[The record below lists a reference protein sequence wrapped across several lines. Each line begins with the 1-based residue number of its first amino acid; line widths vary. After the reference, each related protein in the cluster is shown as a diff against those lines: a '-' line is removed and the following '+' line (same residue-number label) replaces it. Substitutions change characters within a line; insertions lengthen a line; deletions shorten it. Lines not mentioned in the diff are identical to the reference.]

1 MSIERMNQR
10 LAADL
15 EAMAAEGR
23 LKGAEDVIVGVK
35 RAADDCGPRYLL
47 EGKGEQEFIRMNSNS
62 YLGMPMR
69 PEMIKAEEE
78 FAERYGTGPGA
89 VRFINGTF
97 KPHVELEGR
106 LADFHGKEAAI
117 IFSSAYAAV
126 LGTISSLIDKQTAV
140 VSDALNHNC
149 IINAARLAKPA
160 EKMIYKHLDMGDL
173 DRKLESLKGRCERV
187 LVVTD
192 GVFSMRGDYPDLKR
206 LVEIVEQY
214 NEEFQEGVISIV
226 DDSHGVG
233 AYGASGRGTC
243 EMTGENGVDV
253 LIATLGKALGVNGGY
268 AASSAKV
275 VEYLRE
281 TAPLYI
287 YSNPITPAEAGAS
300 LKALDMLDSNRGREM
315 LAYLK
320 ESTAIFRSGLQDLGY
335 ETIDGE
341 HPVVPLMVRDSQE
354 TIRLVDYLKAQGVLV
369 VGLKYPV
376 VPRGDECLRFQVSCD
391 HTRADIEKVLSILAD
406 YKDKR

>member
-1 MSIERMNQR
+1 MPIERMNQR

-15 EAMAAEGR
+15 QAMAAEGR
-23 LKGAEDVIVGVK
+23 LKGTEDVIVGVK
-35 RAADDCGPRYLL
+35 PAAGDRGPRYLL

-62 YLGMPMR
+62 YLGMPLR
-69 PEMIKAEEE
+69 PEMIEAEEQ
-78 FAERYGTGPGA
+78 FAKRYGTGPGA

-97 KPHVELEGR
+97 KPHVELER
-106 LADFHGKEAAI
+106 KLAGFHGKESAI

-140 VSDALNHNC
+140 LSDALNHNC

-160 EKMIYKHLDMGDL
+160 EKMIYEHLDMEDL
-173 DRKLESLKGRCERV
+173 DRKLESLKGKCERV
-187 LVVTD
+187 LVVSD

-214 NEEFQEGVISIV
+214 NDDFQEGVVSIV

-243 EMTGENGVDV
+243 EVAGENGIDV

-268 AASSAKV
+268 AASSDKV

-287 YSNPITPAEAGAS
+287 YSNPITPAEAGAA
-300 LKALDMLDSNRGREM
+300 LKALEILDSGRGREM

-320 ESTAIFRSGLQDLGY
+320 ESTAMFRSGLKELGY

-341 HPVVPLMVRDSQE
+341 HPVVPLMVRDSHE
-354 TIRLVDYLKAQGVLV
+354 TIRLVEYLKERGILV

-391 HTRADIEKVLSILAD
+391 HARADIETVLSILAD